1 MTPGNEKAVRIRI
14 AANFTAEPIEEF
26 LAYWMAELGIP
37 AEIRFAP
44 YNQVFQQLLEG
55 GLLRSNRGGVN
66 LVALDLD
73 GWLPAASIDEA
84 RARLEKTIAEL
95 LAALRAAG
103 GLGAGGA
110 VLLFPAGAVHDDDR
124 AALLASARATVL
136 AECAG
141 IPGWGAVDLA
151 AAAELYSV
159 SVIRDPFTDELGNIP
174 FTEEMYATAA
184 TAAARWIRAACSR
197 ARKVIVLDCD
207 NTLWAGICGEGA
219 IQVTA
224 PYRRLQAFMLAQQE
238 SGVLL
243 ALASKN
249 NEADVMAVLESGE
262 SLLRPEHFTAWRINW
277 QPKSDNLQALSEEL
291 GLALDSFVFID
302 DSSYECLEVANQ
314 CPQVLTIQL
323 PADVEQIPEFLQ
335 RFWAFDR
342 PATTGEDR
350 NRTQMY
356 QAERQRAELGRR
368 AMTPEEFLAS
378 LRLEI
383 AIGPAA
389 EADLARVAQLTH
401 RTTQFNM
408 TGVLHTEQ
416 SLSLLLAAGRHCCR
430 TVRVQD
436 AFGDYGLVGVLLC
449 EICPDVLRVENFLLS
464 CRALGRRVED
474 RMVQELRS
482 LAVERGLDR
491 IIIPVVPTARNL
503 PAREFLHRL
512 CGAPPD
518 SSTPFACELSA
529 SGMDSGWRP
538 LATVDHPPASAS
550 AATVASPPAAA
561 DEQATL
567 TRIAHQVR
575 TAAAM
580 IAATRTVVKRRPAS
594 APPIV
599 SPRNPTE
606 AALARIWSECLATE
620 PIGVKDNFF
629 DFGGHSLLAT
639 RILARARGEFGVEI
653 GLSKFFEAPTVE
665 GMAACIANPA
675 QATAAVR

>member
-1 MTPGNEKAVRIRI
+1 MIPGNDKAVSIRI
-14 AANFTAEPIEEF
+14 AANFTVEPIEEF
-26 LAYWMAELGIP
+26 LAYWIAELGIP

-55 GLLRSNRGGVN
+55 GLLRSNRGGIN
-66 LVALDLD
+66 LLALDLD
-73 GWLPAASIDEA
+73 AWFTGSADEA
-84 RARLEKTIAEL
+84 RARLETTLADL
-95 LAALRAAG
+95 MAALRAAG
-103 GLGAGGA
+103 ALGAGGA
-110 VLLFPAGAVHDDDR
+110 VLLFPPAAGQDEDRTAVV
-124 AALLASARATVL
+124 ASARAMVL

-141 IPGWGAVDLA
+141 VPGWGAVDLA

-159 SVIRDPFTDELGNIP
+159 AETRDPFTDELGNIP

-184 TAAARWIRAACSR
+184 TAAARRIRAACTR

-219 IQVTA
+219 IHVTE
-224 PYRRLQAFMLAQQE
+224 PYRRLQEFMLAQQE

-249 NEADVMAVLESGE
+249 NEADVMAVLESGA

-277 QPKSDNLQALSEEL
+277 QPKSESIQALSEEL
-291 GLALDSFVFID
+291 GLALDSFIFID
-302 DSSYECLEVANQ
+302 DSSYECMEVANQ

-323 PADVEQIPEFLQ
+323 PAGVDQIPEFLQ
-335 RFWAFDR
+335 HFWAFDR

-383 AIGPAA
+383 GIAPAA

-408 TGVLHTEQ
+408 TGVLHNEQ
-416 SLSLLLAAGRHCCR
+416 SLSSLLAADRYCCR

-449 EICPDVLRVENFLLS
+449 EICPDALRVENFLLS

-518 SSTPFACELSA
+518 SSVPFACELSA
-529 SGMDSGWRP
+529 SGMDSEWRP
-538 LATVDHPPASAS
+538 LPIADHTAVSAS
-550 AATVASPPAAA
+550 AVPMAAPPAAA
-561 DEQATL
+561 EEQATL

-594 APPIV
+594 AVPIV

-606 AALARIWSECLATE
+606 VALARIWSECLATE

-639 RILARARGEFGVEI
+639 RILARARSEFGVEI
-653 GLSKFFEAPTVE
+653 GLTKFFEAPTVE
-665 GMAACIANPA
+665 GMATCIANAP
-675 QATAAVR
+675 QAAAVAR